1 MRQNISGGSPYEP
14 IIGFSRAVR
23 VGHTVFLA
31 GTGPVGADNEDVA
44 GQTRRIFAIA
54 EKALG
59 EAGATLADVVRT
71 RMYLTH
77 VEDWEAVGRVHGEFF
92 GIVRP
97 AATMVV
103 VAALLNP
110 AWRIEIEFD
119 AVIDASVPSP
129 LVPKK
134 GFRLMPKLSIRDIE
148 LANKRVFIRVD
159 FNVPLTEDGSTITD
173 DTRIVATLPTIEY
186 ALKHRAKVILASH
199 LGRPKGKPNPKYS
212 LRPVVDRLRELL
224 DKQVGESVNVAFSPD
239 CIGEVASEMARQL
252 ESGQVL
258 LLENLRYHAEEE
270 ANDPA
275 FSKAL
280 ASLAEIYVND
290 AFGSAHRAHAS
301 TEGITHFLKPAVAG
315 LLMEKEITYLGKA
328 LESPEKP
335 FVAIIGGSKISGKID
350 VIDNLLDKV
359 DTLVIVGGMAYTFQ
373 RALGV
378 TTGKSLVEED
388 KIDMAKAAIEKAK
401 AKGVNLLL
409 PVDNILAD
417 SFTPDAKTQVW
428 DTSVD
433 FPADWQGLDIGPKSI
448 AAIEDVVL
456 TARTI
461 VWNGPA
467 GVFEFPRFAVG
478 TNAIAQAV
486 AANKAAISI
495 IGGGDS
501 VSAINKTGL
510 ADQITHISTGGG
522 ASLEFLEGK
531 KLPGVEALTNK

>member
-1 MRQNISGGSPYEP
+1 MS
-14 IIGFSRAVR
+14 
-23 VGHTVFLA
+23 
-31 GTGPVGADNEDVA
+31 
-44 GQTRRIFAIA
+44 
-54 EKALG
+54 
-59 EAGATLADVVRT
+59 
-71 RMYLTH
+71 
-77 VEDWEAVGRVHGEFF
+77 
-92 GIVRP
+92 
-97 AATMVV
+97 
-103 VAALLNP
+103 
-110 AWRIEIEFD
+110 
-119 AVIDASVPSP
+119 
-129 LVPKK
+129 
-134 GFRLMPKLSIRDIE
+134 KLSIRDID
-148 LANKRVFIRVD
+148 LKNKRVFIRVD

-186 ALKHRAKVILASH
+186 AIRHHAKVILASH

-224 DKQVGESVNVAFSPD
+224 DKHVGESTNVAFAPD
-239 CIGEVASEMARQL
+239 CVGEVAEEMARQL
-252 ESGQVL
+252 ESRQVL
-258 LLENLRYHAEEE
+258 LLENLRYHPEEE

-350 VIDNLLDKV
+350 VIQNLLDKV

-388 KIDMAKAAIEKAK
+388 KIDLAKAALEKAK
-401 AKGVNLLL
+401 IKGVKLLL

-417 SFTPDAKTQVW
+417 SFTPDARTQPW
-428 DTSVD
+428 DTSVN
-433 FPADWQGLDIGPKSI
+433 FPPDWQGLDIGPKSV
-448 AAIEDVVL
+448 AEIEKVVSQ
-456 TARTI
+456 ARTI

-478 TNAIAQAV
+478 TNAIARAV
-486 AANKAAISI
+486 AANKSAISI

-501 VSAINKTGL
+501 VSAINQAGV
-510 ADQITHISTGGG
+510 ANQITHISTGGG

>member
-1 MRQNISGGSPYEP
+1 
-14 IIGFSRAVR
+14 
-23 VGHTVFLA
+23 
-31 GTGPVGADNEDVA
+31 
-44 GQTRRIFAIA
+44 
-54 EKALG
+54 
-59 EAGATLADVVRT
+59 
-71 RMYLTH
+71 
-77 VEDWEAVGRVHGEFF
+77 
-92 GIVRP
+92 
-97 AATMVV
+97 
-103 VAALLNP
+103 
-110 AWRIEIEFD
+110 
-119 AVIDASVPSP
+119 
-129 LVPKK
+129 
-134 GFRLMPKLSIRDIE
+134 MPKLSIRDIE
-148 LANKRVFIRVD
+148 LTNKHVFIRVD
-159 FNVPLTEDGSTITD
+159 FNVPLTEDGTEITD

-186 ALKHRAKVILASH
+186 AIRHKAKVILASH

-224 DKQVGESVNVAFSPD
+224 DKKEDNYDINVAFSPD
-239 CIGEVASEMARQL
+239 CVGEIANELSRNL

-258 LLENLRYHAEEE
+258 LLENLRFHAEEE
-270 ANDPA
+270 ANDPR
-275 FSKAL
+275 FSK
-280 ASLAEIYVND
+280 SLALLAEVYVND

-328 LESPEKP
+328 LEAPEKP

-359 DTLVIVGGMAYTFQ
+359 DTLVIVGGMACTFQ

-388 KIDMAKAAIEKAK
+388 KIDMAKAAIDKAK

-409 PVDNILAD
+409 PVDNILAG
-417 SFTPDAKTQVW
+417 SFSPDAKTQPW
-428 DTSVD
+428 DTSVN
-433 FPADWQGLDIGPKSI
+433 FPADWQGLDIGPKSV
-448 AAIEDVVL
+448 AAIEEVVS

-467 GVFEFPRFAVG
+467 GVSEFPKFAVG
-478 TNAIAQAV
+478 TNAIAHAV
-486 AANKAAISI
+486 ANNKAAISI

-501 VSAINKTGL
+501 VSAINQVGL